1 MKLFLLAFSAR
12 RRSDCSRFSHALRML
27 CALSV
32 TLRLRCRMRLAASST
47 MMSSLPMSDA
57 AYASRRP
64 ALLQAGDQP
73 VELGGRVEA
82 SEAPVEVGRGLSGF
96 GGLVLF
102 FHGVFLSVFRISVRA

>member
-1 MKLFLLAFSAR
+1 MRLFLLAFSAR
-12 RRSDCSRFSHALRML
+12 RRSDCSRFSHVLRML

-57 AYASRRP
+57 SGG
-64 ALLQAGDQP
+64 LLQAGDQP